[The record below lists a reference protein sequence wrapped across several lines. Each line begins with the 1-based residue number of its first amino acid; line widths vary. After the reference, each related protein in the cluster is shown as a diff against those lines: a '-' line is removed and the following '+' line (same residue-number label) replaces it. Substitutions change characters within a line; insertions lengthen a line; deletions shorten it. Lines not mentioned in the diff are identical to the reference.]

1 MNNTIHIDLLTLHE
15 PDYVGSV
22 QKLYFLKERPDLMVC
37 QTTSGGSVFDVG
49 TIFSIPDNDKCRA
62 ALRHKI
68 YSLLETPLAWAEVS
82 NVIAEKYKDNKA
94 LATFLLQSP
103 LLDQFVKHGAPTHHV
118 GMVDME
124 TGQVVKGTFPA
135 NPGPYVV
142 VKKYQVIR
150 PAMISYQNQHFWD
163 YSPYHGADRYVIPL
177 EVIVRFGITPGSSIF
192 RKYMKLNDGEKEKY
206 LAELCIQNQM
216 HPWQLLPVALV
227 DFTTKYEPEDR
238 NLSLQEALYICS
250 TRSGEILLN
259 LIRMAMLGAYL
270 VSEFFRHVGLFLWD
284 LKWEIA
290 KDGDTLVFVDTIDTD
305 SVRVTSKIDY
315 KGQNFHV
322 HFNKQAM
329 RDYYRI
335 MHSDWTSAVDIAK
348 AEARKSGRPFH
359 EHLTCGQAE
368 GRYPATPVVDEH
380 FVTIQR
386 SKCNVLFAYILGH
399 VSTSEAAKKIHLIGE
414 EEINFYEKAQKLDAF
429 SELNQV

>member
-1 MNNTIHIDLLTLHE
+1 MNKTIHIDLLTLHE

-82 NVIAEKYKDNKA
+82 NAITEKYKDNPG
-94 LATFLLQSP
+94 LAAFLIQSP
-103 LLDQFVKHGAPTHHV
+103 LFDRFVKQGASTHHA
-118 GMVDME
+118 GMVDMK
-124 TGQVVKGTFPA
+124 TGEVVKGSFPA

-142 VKKYQVIR
+142 VKKYQALR
-150 PAMISYQNQHFWD
+150 PAMISWQTRHLWD
-163 YSPYHGADRYVIPL
+163 YSPYHGADAYVIPL

-192 RKYMKLNDGEKEKY
+192 RKFLKLSEAEKEKY
-206 LAELCIQNQM
+206 LAELGIDNQM
-216 HPWQLLPVALV
+216 RPWQHLPAAIV

-238 NLSLQEALYICS
+238 NLSLQEALYICNA
-250 TRSGEILLN
+250 SGETLLN
-259 LIRMAMLGAYL
+259 LIRMVMLGASL
-270 VSEFFRHVGLFLWD
+270 VSEFFRNLGLFLWD

-290 KDGDTLVFVDTIDTD
+290 KDGDNLVFVDTIDTD
-305 SVRVTSKIDY
+305 SVRVTGKIDY

-322 HFNKQAM
+322 HFNKQSM

-335 MHSDWTSAVDIAK
+335 MHSDWTQGVDKAK
-348 AEARKSGRPFH
+348 AEAKKSGMPFH
-359 EHLTCGQAE
+359 EHLSSGQAQ

-380 FVTIQR
+380 FVNIQR
-386 SKCNVLFAYILGH
+386 SKCNVILAYVLGH
-399 VSTSEAAKKIHLIGE
+399 LSASEAAQKIHLIGE

-429 SELNQV
+429 SELNRV